1 MKNSVTTNYRRNS
14 DNSSEQIQRI
24 VIFGL
29 VYLSHRFC
37 GVSQKK
43 AKVNKRLSWK
53 EHRVNALTL
62 GAEEGRDKLR

>member
-37 GVSQKK
+37 GKNRSF
-43 AKVNKRLSWK
+43 
-53 EHRVNALTL
+53 
-62 GAEEGRDKLR
+62 GAIGVLVYVERTKGR

>member
-37 GVSQKK
+37 GKNRSF
-43 AKVNKRLSWK
+43 
-53 EHRVNALTL
+53 
-62 GAEEGRDKLR
+62 GATGVLVYVVRTKGR